1 MNVQTFNN
9 MSSWISAEPSLK
21 NKVLLQAYYYRS
33 ESFGIKNFFLNTYF
47 PDDFFVSLVYFFI
60 LFSFFIS
67 AISFRNFGFICF
79 EFFIILFIFS
89 FQSHALALAM
99 FYCFSHVQLFSM
111 SYITLDHYL
120 SHHFLKIFVT
130 SFNRSKPI
138 FIILIMKIFFHY
150 ILQDFNRFRKQY

>member
-33 ESFGIKNFFLNTYF
+33 ESFGIKKFFLNTYF
-47 PDDFFVSLVYFFI
+47 PDDFFHSLAYFFI

-67 AISFRNFGFICF
+67 AISLRNYGFICF
-79 EFFIILFIFS
+79 SFFHFSLTPSLLLCFTAFLTFNYFLCHIF
-89 FQSHALALAM
+89 
-99 FYCFSHVQLFSM
+99 
-111 SYITLDHYL
+111 LDHYL
-120 SHHFLKIFVT
+120 SHLFLKLFVT

-138 FIILIMKIFFHY
+138 FILLIMKIFFHY
-150 ILQDFNRFRKQY
+150 ILQDFNRFREQY

>member
-33 ESFGIKNFFLNTYF
+33 ESFGIRKFFLKTHF
-47 PDDFFVSLVYFFI
+47 PDDFFRSLVYFFI

-99 FYCFSHVQLFSM
+99 FYCFSHVQLFSI
-111 SYITLDHYL
+111 SYISRSLFVAPFSENICYFFQPQQTDF
-120 SHHFLKIFVT
+120 HHFNYENIFSLYST
-130 SFNRSKPI
+130 GFQQI
-138 FIILIMKIFFHY
+138 
-150 ILQDFNRFRKQY
+150 

>member
-33 ESFGIKNFFLNTYF
+33 ESFDIRKFFLDNYF
-47 PDDFFVSLVYFFI
+47 PDDFFRSLVYFF
-60 LFSFFIS
+60 FFLI
-67 AISFRNFGFICF
+67 FYFCY
-79 EFFIILFIFS
+79 FFQKFWFYMLFIFS

-99 FYCFSHVQLFSM
+99 FYSLSHVQLFSI

-120 SHHFLKIFVT
+120 SHLFLKIFVT
-130 SFNRSKPI
+130 SFNRSESI
-138 FIILIMKIFFHY
+138 LILLIMKIFFHY
-150 ILQDFNRFRKQY
+150 ILQDFNRFREQY

>member
-33 ESFGIKNFFLNTYF
+33 ESFGIKKFFSNTHF
-47 PDDFFVSLVYFFI
+47 PDDFFHSLVYFFI

-67 AISFRNFGFICF
+67 AIYFRNFGFICF
-79 EFFIILFIFS
+79 EFFIMLSFFHFSLTPSLLLCFTAFLTFNHFLFHIF
-89 FQSHALALAM
+89 
-99 FYCFSHVQLFSM
+99 
-111 SYITLDHYL
+111 IDHYL

-130 SFNRSKPI
+130 SFKPQQVDFHPFNYENI
-138 FIILIMKIFFHY
+138 FSLYSAGFQQI
-150 ILQDFNRFRKQY
+150 